1 LYYYLSKICYLIAFI
16 FLVALTVIAF
26 RTPVTANADIL
37 YIRYY
42 AGAALVGVLVGCGFG
57 LKKRIDKK
65 RNKSE

>member
-1 LYYYLSKICYLIAFI
+1 LSKICYLIAFI

-26 RTPVTANADIL
+26 KTPVTANENVIYL
-37 YIRYY
+37 RYY
-42 AGAALVGVLVGCGFG
+42 AVATLAGVFVGCGFG